1 VTTAGERDPAQA
13 PAVSGAGSPPTPP
26 RGDSGT
32 GVVTRT
38 VFYAGPVL
46 AIAVGLA
53 LAAAGFTPAMAW
65 TAGVTV
71 FCALW
76 WVFEPIPIP
85 AASLVPLAVLPS
97 VGVLPASDVAE
108 AFGSPIILLLMG
120 GFMLSTAM
128 ARSGAHRRLALGL
141 IHLVGADSP
150 RRVVFGFM
158 LAAALLSMWVANMAT
173 TLMLVPIGLAALE
186 RVDDARMKASLMLA
200 IAYAASIGGIGTPI
214 GTPPNLIFMQVY
226 AEHTGRPI
234 PFFTWM
240 SWTLP
245 IVVVM
250 LPIATLWLTRSVPA
264 GLQFHVEPPGRWRP
278 EERRTLAVFAVTA
291 LAWMFRMQPFG
302 GWTGWLGVP
311 GVNDASIALAAVV
324 AMFLI
329 PNGRGER
336 LLDWE
341 TAGNIPWG
349 ILILFSSGLVI
360 AKAFLVS
367 GLSGL
372 AGDALAGVMAV
383 PAWLVVLTMCLAVTF
398 LTEMTSNTAT
408 TTLLMPILAAAALAG
423 GLPLELVMV
432 PAAISASF
440 AFMLPVATGPNA
452 IVYGAG
458 EVPIREM
465 ARNGLLLNLVGAVV
479 VSTLLTLR
487 LG

>member
-1 VTTAGERDPAQA
+1 MV
-13 PAVSGAGSPPTPP
+13 VSGFEPAIGW
-26 RGDSGT
+26 
-32 GVVTRT
+32 T
-38 VFYAGPVL
+38 VATTVL
-46 AIAVGLA
+46 
-53 LAAAGFTPAMAW
+53 
-65 TAGVTV
+65 
-71 FCALW
+71 CALW

-85 AASLVPLAVLPS
+85 ATSLVPLALLPS
-97 VGVLPASDVAE
+97 VGVLPTSEVAE

-128 ARSGAHRRLALGL
+128 SRSGAHRRLALGL
-141 IHLVGADSP
+141 IHLVGAESP

-158 LAAALLSMWVANMAT
+158 LAAALLSMWVSNMAT

-186 RVDDARMKASLMLA
+186 RVEDRRMQASLLLA

-226 AEHTGRPI
+226 AEHTGRTI

-240 SWTLP
+240 TWTLP
-245 IVVVM
+245 VVAVM
-250 LPIATLWLTRSVPA
+250 LPVATLWLTRGIDSRQRFVVDA
-264 GLQFHVEPPGRWRP
+264 PGAWRP

-291 LAWMFRMQPFG
+291 LAWMFRVQPFG

-311 GVNDASIALAAVV
+311 GANDASIALGAVV

-329 PNGRGER
+329 PNGRGEK

-341 TAGNIPWG
+341 TAGDIPWG

-360 AKAFLVS
+360 AKAFMVS
-367 GLSGL
+367 GLSALLGEML
-372 AGDALAGVMAV
+372 AAV
-383 PAWLVVLTMCLAVTF
+383 TVVPLWLVVAATCFSVTF
-398 LTEMTSNTAT
+398 LTEVTSNTAT

-423 GLPLELVMV
+423 GLPLEALMV
-432 PAAISASF
+432 PAAVSASF

-458 EVPIREM
+458 EVAIADMVRF
-465 ARNGLLLNLVGAVV
+465 GVVLNLVGVAI
-479 VSTLLTLR
+479 VSSVMILR
-487 LG
+487 FG